1 MKAGDIILLTVI
13 SPNAFI
19 QGLKNQILDKKLY
32 SNLCKKVMSTG
43 KNLETA
49 VDGDYYDSF
58 IIYSPTQED
67 ISTIKSVLNNIK
79 KDLGWTSNVDKYF
92 IVNELFDKGKE

>member
-1 MKAGDIILLTVI
+1 MKTGDTILLTVV
-13 SPNAFI
+13 SPDAFI

-58 IIYSPTQED
+58 IIHNPTQTD
-67 ISTIKSVLNNIK
+67 ISMIKNVLNNIK

-92 IVNELFDKGKE
+92 IVNELFDKEKE